1 MGLRNDNRS
10 SMTTLGRNLTFFNGP
25 FCGRFLG
32 TSLMIRSSA
41 FLRVMGGAFGSV
53 GMDWISAETG
63 SATARVT
70 GGMLPVLRS
79 FAAAAFFFIL
89 RCLLP
94 MTSHNELADVCRR
107 GWKNVL
113 ET

>member
-25 FCGRFLG
+25 FCGRFLE

-70 GGMLPVLRS
+70 GGMPPVLRS

-94 MTSHNELADVCRR
+94 MTSHNELVGGCLSMSEN
-107 GWKNVL
+107 GFGP
-113 ET
+113 